1 MIKKGLFLLLILS
14 FCSSLLYSQDQEI
27 AIPYKPDEFPQWT
40 LDLRRAEI
48 VTIGSF
54 PLSFMFTAII
64 YDLTKS
70 ASAGFDPTI
79 PFGSSRS
86 QEDIKN
92 MLIISGGVS
101 LAVGLTDFI
110 IQQKEIQN
118 RLLTMDG
125 ETVVL
130 PGHGPPST
138 IQAER
143 EINEN
148 LFNPSDISM

>member
-1 MIKKGLFLLLILS
+1 MIKKGLFLLMILS

-110 IQQKEIQN
+110 IQQVKRSKKEKEKQELDEQRKSN
-118 RLLTMDG
+118 G
-125 ETVVL
+125 ESSGL
-130 PGHGPPST
+130 S
-138 IQAER
+138 E
-143 EINEN
+143 NE
-148 LFNPSDISM
+148 S

>member
-110 IQQKEIQN
+110 IQQVKRSKKEKEKQELDEQRKSN
-118 RLLTMDG
+118 G
-125 ETVVL
+125 ESSGL
-130 PGHGPPST
+130 S
-138 IQAER
+138 E
-143 EINEN
+143 NE
-148 LFNPSDISM
+148 S

>member
-1 MIKKGLFLLLILS
+1 LMILS

-110 IQQKEIQN
+110 IQQVKRSKKEKEKQELDEQRKSN
-118 RLLTMDG
+118 G
-125 ETVVL
+125 ESSGL
-130 PGHGPPST
+130 S
-138 IQAER
+138 E
-143 EINEN
+143 NE
-148 LFNPSDISM
+148 S